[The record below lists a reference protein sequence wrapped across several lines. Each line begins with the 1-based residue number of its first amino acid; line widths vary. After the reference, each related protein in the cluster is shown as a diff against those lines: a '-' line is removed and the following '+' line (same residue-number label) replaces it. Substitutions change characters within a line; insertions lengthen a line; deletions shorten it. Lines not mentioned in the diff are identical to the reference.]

1 MINLCG
7 GARMLDIL
15 VGGFYG
21 DEGKGK
27 VASYLA
33 IKDNPQMAVR
43 TGSINAGH
51 TIVFKGKTFKLRCI
65 PSAFINET
73 TKLVIPPGALIKL
86 DVLFKELE
94 ETGTRKRTIID
105 CHTAVITDLEV
116 QEEEKNTILSKEV
129 GSTKKGVGAAE
140 AKRI

>member
-27 VASYLA
+27 VASYLG
-33 IKDNPQMAVR
+33 IKDNPAMAVR

-51 TIVFKGKTFKLRCI
+51 TAVFKGKTFKLRSI
-65 PSAFINET
+65 PSAFINPS
-73 TKLVIPPGALIKL
+73 TKLVIPPGALIKI
-86 DVLFKELE
+86 DVLLKELE
-94 ETGTRKRTIID
+94 ETGTRNRLMID
-105 CHTAVITDLEV
+105 GHTAVITDVEV
-116 QEEEKNTILSKEV
+116 KEEENN
-129 GSTKKGVGAAE
+129 
-140 AKRI
+140 

>member
-1 MINLCG
+1 
-7 GARMLDIL
+7 MLDIL

-27 VASYLA
+27 VATYLA
-33 IKDNPQMAVR
+33 IKDNPRMAVR

-51 TIVFKGKTFKLRCI
+51 TAVFKGKTFKLRSV
-65 PSAFINET
+65 PSAFVNPA

-94 ETGTRKRTIID
+94 ETGTRRRLIID
-105 CHTAVITDLEV
+105 GHAGVI
-116 QEEEKNTILSKEV
+116 
-129 GSTKKGVGAAE
+129 
-140 AKRI
+140 

>member
-33 IKDNPQMAVR
+33 IKDNPKMAVR

-51 TIVFKGKTFKLRCI
+51 TAVFKGKTFKLRSV
-65 PSAFINET
+65 PTAFINEAT
-73 TKLVIPPGALIKL
+73 RLVIPPGALIKI

-94 ETGTRKRTIID
+94 ETKATKRLII
-105 CHTAVITDLEV
+105 
-116 QEEEKNTILSKEV
+116 
-129 GSTKKGVGAAE
+129 
-140 AKRI
+140 